1 MDAATI
7 SYVAFGVVI
16 ALFTAMKFFMFKD
29 DK

>member
-7 SYVAFGVVI
+7 SYIAFGVVI
-16 ALFTAMKFFMFKD
+16 GIFAAMKFFMFRG

>member
-16 ALFTAMKFFMFKD
+16 ALFGAMKFFMFKD

>member
-7 SYVAFGVVI
+7 SYMAFGLI
-16 ALFTAMKFFMFKD
+16 IGIFGAMKFFMFKE